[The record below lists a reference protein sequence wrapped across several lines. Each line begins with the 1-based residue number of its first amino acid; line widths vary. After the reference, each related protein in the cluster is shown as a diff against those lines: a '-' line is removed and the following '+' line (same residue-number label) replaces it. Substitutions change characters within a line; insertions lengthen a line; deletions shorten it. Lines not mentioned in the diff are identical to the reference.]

1 MGKYNA
7 VLVRGRDV
15 GTKSDTSILTFLKTV
30 KRRGFLSDY
39 SLTEHNFNTIKQL
52 DTYIMGVSDTACES
66 AFVTS
71 NDHTITEL
79 HKLFE
84 D

>member
-15 GTKSDTSILTFLKTV
+15 GTVQEATLLKFLKTA
-30 KRRGFLSDY
+30 KQRGFLSDY
-39 SLTEHNFNTIKQL
+39 HLTEHNFNTIKQL
-52 DTYIMGVSDTACES
+52 DTYVMGVTDTACND
-66 AFVTS
+66 AIVTS
-71 NDHTITEL
+71 NDKIITEL

-84 D
+84 K

>member
-7 VLVRGRDV
+7 VLVRGKDV
-15 GTKSDTSILTFLKTV
+15 GTKSESSILTYLKSE
-30 KRRGFLSDY
+30 KRRGFLSGFD
-39 SLTEHNFNTIKQL
+39 LIEHNFNTIKQL
-52 DTYIMGVSDTACES
+52 DTYVMGVSDTACES

-71 NDHTITEL
+71 NDNTITEL
-79 HKLFE
+79 HKIFE

>member
-7 VLVRGRDV
+7 VLVRGRVV
-15 GTKSDTSILTFLKTV
+15 GTKSESSILTYLKSE
-30 KRRGFLSDY
+30 KRRGFLSGFD
-39 SLTEHNFNTIKQL
+39 LIEHNFNTIKQL
-52 DTYIMGVSDTACES
+52 DTYVMGVSDTACES

-79 HKLFE
+79 HKIFE

>member
-7 VLVRGRDV
+7 VLVRGKDV
-15 GTKSDTSILTFLKTV
+15 GTKSESSILTYLKSE
-30 KRRGFLSDY
+30 KRRGFLSGFN
-39 SLTEHNFNTIKQL
+39 LIEHNFNTIKQL
-52 DTYIMGVSDTACES
+52 DTYVMGVSDTACES

-79 HKLFE
+79 HKIFE

>member
-7 VLVRGRDV
+7 VLVRGKDV
-15 GTKSDTSILTFLKTV
+15 GTKSESSILTYLKSE
-30 KRRGFLSDY
+30 KRRGFLSGFD
-39 SLTEHNFNTIKQL
+39 LIEHNFNTIKQL
-52 DTYIMGVSDTACES
+52 DTYVMGVSDTACES

-79 HKLFE
+79 HKIFE